1 MSTVRPRILC
11 VSRAWSS
18 WASRVSRERKV
29 LWWIQFCWLWW
40 SWWREEE
47 GTGRKEPGRLMG
59 LLTLGGH
66 LLNGIAST
74 HRRAWWVDRVL
85 SCSPRE
91 NWFSGL
97 PELILWPAWVDSL
110 ACLSWFSG
118 LPELILWPACAYA
131 VWNKVESQASLSEG
145 STVWEKVDSEWS
157 KYCQGESWFSGQ
169 PEWRKYYCLGE
180 SWVSGQPEWRK
191 YYCLGESWVSGQ
203 PE

>member
-1 MSTVRPRILC
+1 MSTVRGRILC

-18 WASRVSRERKV
+18 WASRVSREKKV

-59 LLTLGGH
+59 LLILGGH

-74 HRRAWWVDRVL
+74 RRRAWWVDRVL

-91 NWFSGL
+91 
-97 PELILWPAWVDSL
+97 
-110 ACLSWFSG
+110 SWFSG

-131 VWNKVESQASLSEG
+131 VWNKVDSQANLSEG

-157 KYCQGESWFSGQ
+157 KYCLGESWF
-169 PEWRKYYCLGE
+169 
-180 SWVSGQPEWRK
+180 WVK
-191 YYCLGESWVSGQ
+191 
-203 PE
+203 